1 MENLNENSDVIMNY
15 EVGNVFGKNL
25 VTLVDMLNKINE
37 SNISILIEHC
47 NLNSQLIEKIIT
59 GQEENMMN
67 IMKVKNQ
74 LLKEKVQN
82 L

>member
-37 SNISILIEHC
+37 SNVDILIEHC

>member
-1 MENLNENSDVIMNY
+1 MENLNENSDVIMSY